1 MELWHLRI
9 AVTEIGVQQYDV
21 TPRIHTPKDF
31 EADAEDTLS
40 QHDTVQLKS
49 TLSPKFVITPT
60 KSKSLSLGVRLYAT

>member
-1 MELWHLRI
+1 MELWHLRT
-9 AVTEIGVQQYDV
+9 AVTEIGEQQYDV

-40 QHDTVQLKS
+40 QQDAVQLKIAF
-49 TLSPKFVITPT
+49 SPKSVITPT